1 MTSAAHALQQPA
13 LVLNRNWVPIHLT
26 SARHALLLV
35 YQSVARAVHPTDL
48 SLHRFQTWADLR
60 PPDGTPVV
68 HTVSRSIPIPEIVV
82 LERYSQIPRRS
93 VPFNRKNLF
102 LRDLHRCQYCGTKL
116 DSRELTIDHVHPR
129 VQGGI
134 SSWENCVLACIP
146 CNRQKAHRTPEQAG
160 MHPMRPPV
168 RPRWTPR
175 HLFHGLPRRET
186 WERVIGEAYWNVDL
200 DE

>member
-1 MTSAAHALQQPA
+1 LTSATHALQQPA

-35 YQSVARAVHPTDL
+35 YQSVARAVHPADL
-48 SLHRFQTWADLR
+48 SLHRFHTWADLR

-68 HTVSRSIPIPEIVV
+68 HTVTRTIPVPEIVV
-82 LERYSQIPRRS
+82 LERYGRIPRRS

-102 LRDLHRCQYCGTKL
+102 LRDRYRCQYCGTQL
-116 DSRELTIDHVHPR
+116 DARELTIDHVHPR
-129 VQGGI
+129 VHGGV

-146 CNRQKAHRTPEQAG
+146 CNRRKAHRTPSQAG
-160 MHPMRPPV
+160 MHPMRAPV

-175 HLFHGLPRRET
+175 HLFNGIPRRAT
-186 WERVIGEAYWNVDL
+186 WERVIGDAYWNVDL
-200 DE
+200 ER